1 MNQIRYDA
9 KCEKTE
15 VTMQTKHTYFAIIL
29 RLSLILTVAQIPA
42 TWPASARDESAAQA
56 VVASPAAPSSQTYDM
71 VGHLGGSNNGIFV
84 QGNYAYAT
92 FNQELAVL
100 NIADP
105 THPTRVGYVALPSYG
120 RDVYVANGYAY
131 VTVMDGYIYG
141 ENDLAV
147 VNVSEPTRPVIVGL
161 GASQIHEAQAVHVV
175 GNYAYLVGGTGGSG
189 GFAVINISNPISP
202 TEAGF
207 YSGLE
212 PARDISVVGNYAYVA
227 AEPGLKV
234 MNISNPANPTPAGAL
249 ALPGQL
255 QGVYV
260 AGGYAYVTTEVWN
273 NFTAHNFYVVDI
285 SNPTNPTQAGSVRV
299 WGGFPGQANG
309 VYVVGNYAYIAGA
322 CYVGYPIGNYGG
334 IQVVDVSN
342 PHAPTNVT
350 RYYTPD
356 FEETYRIHVAGNHAF
371 LSGRDD
377 GLLVMNVSNPANPT
391 EAAHYRIPTS
401 TQGLAVSGNYV
412 YLADYTQGVLAV
424 NVSQPALPSPAGFW
438 PTTPTTGASQDVAV
452 SGQYAFIADTSGLHV
467 LNISDPTH
475 PVRITTFLPPG
486 QSYGWFKH
494 IRLSGNYAYLIDSSN
509 RRLWIVNIA
518 NPAAPTAASS
528 FGGDTLPVGSVCA
541 IGNYAYVLGGGGLW
555 VLDVSDP
562 AHPQQV
568 GYVAMTSVGSVDVAG
583 NYVFAGGA
591 FLRVVDVSNP
601 ANPTEV
607 YSLALPESDGQ
618 VYVSGSYAYVT
629 TCNYGLRV
637 FDISNPANPIQVGEY
652 DTTGCARKVR
662 VVGDYIYIADA
673 SNGLVILTSPALRA
687 APATVTWLAAAGGP
701 DPAARVVTVESTSRP
716 LTWTAML
723 SPTVGWLAAAPLS
736 GTTPSAITL
745 TAAIS
750 GLSIGQ
756 YNTQLIVTAG
766 AGIGN
771 SPQTIPIA
779 LIVAQEVDDFYL
791 PLILR

>member
-1 MNQIRYDA
+1 
-9 KCEKTE
+9 
-15 VTMQTKHTYFAIIL
+15 MQTKHTCFTLVL
-29 RLSLILTVAQIPA
+29 RLALILTVAQIPG
-42 TWPASARDESAAQA
+42 TWQVAARYEFADQG
-56 VVASPAAPSSQTYDM
+56 VVAPPAAPSSQMYDM

-100 NIADP
+100 NVADP
-105 THPTRVGYVALPSYG
+105 THPTRVGYVALSSFG

-131 VTVMDGYIYG
+131 VTIMDGYIHG

-147 VNVSEPTRPVIVGL
+147 VNVSDPTRPVVVGL
-161 GASQIHEAQAVHVV
+161 GASQIHDAQSVHVV

-189 GFAVINISNPISP
+189 GFAIINISNPISP

-234 MNISNPANPTPAGAL
+234 VNVSNPANPTLAGAL

-260 AGGYAYVTTEVWN
+260 AGGHAYVTTEVWN
-273 NFTAHNFYVVDI
+273 NPSAHNFYVVDI

-322 CYVGYPIGNYGG
+322 YYVGWQIGNYGG
-334 IQVVDVSN
+334 IQVVDVSD
-342 PHAPTNVT
+342 PHAPTNVK
-350 RYYTPD
+350 RYFTPD

-377 GLLVMNVSNPANPT
+377 GLLVMDVSNPANPT

-401 TQGLAVSGNYV
+401 TEGLAVSGNYV
-412 YLADYTQGVLAV
+412 YLADYTQEVLAV
-424 NVSQPALPSPAGFW
+424 NVSNPALPSPAGFW
-438 PTTPTTGASQDVAV
+438 ATTQTTGASHDVAV
-452 SGQYAFIADTSGLHV
+452 SGQYAYIADVSGLHV

-475 PVRITTFLPPG
+475 LVHITTFLPPG
-486 QSYGWFKH
+486 QSYGWFEH

-509 RRLWIVNIA
+509 DRLWIVNIA

-528 FGGDTLPVGSVCA
+528 FGGDTLRVTNVCA
-541 IGNYAYVLGGGGLW
+541 IGNYAYVVGDGGLW

-562 AHPQQV
+562 AQPTQV
-568 GYVAMTSVGSVDVAG
+568 GHNAAMLYLTGVDVVG
-583 NYVFAGGA
+583 NHAFVVGGA
-591 FLRVVDVSNP
+591 FFRVVDVSNP

-607 YSLALPESDGQ
+607 YSLPLPESNGQ

-629 TCNYGLRV
+629 TCYYGLRV
-637 FDISNPANPIQVGEY
+637 FDISNPANPTQVGEY
-652 DTTGCARKVR
+652 NTTSCAKKVR
-662 VVGDYIYIADA
+662 VAGDYIYIADGDD
-673 SNGLVILTSPALRA
+673 GLTVLTAPALRA
-687 APATVTWLAAAGGP
+687 TPAAVTWLVAAGGP
-701 DPAARVVTVESTSRP
+701 DPMARVVTVESTGRP
-716 LTWTAML
+716 LTWTAVL
-723 SPTVGWLAAAPLS
+723 SPTVSWLAAAPLS
-736 GTTPSAITL
+736 GTTPTTITL
-745 TAAIS
+745 TAAIA
-750 GLSIGQ
+750 GLPIGQ

-771 SPQTIPIA
+771 SPQTIPIT
-779 LIVAQEVDDFYL
+779 LIVAQEVYGLYL